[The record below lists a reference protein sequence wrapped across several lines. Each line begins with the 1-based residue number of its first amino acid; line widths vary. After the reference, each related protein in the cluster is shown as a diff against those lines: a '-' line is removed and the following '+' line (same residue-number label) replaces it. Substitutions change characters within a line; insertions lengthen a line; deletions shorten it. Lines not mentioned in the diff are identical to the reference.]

1 MPPRRRPAARAAL
14 VTRRQ
19 LAHDPARE
27 LRLAVVADTHS
38 RPHPEA
44 SARLHALKPQ
54 AILHGGDVGDLA
66 VLDELA
72 EIAPVH
78 AVRGNID
85 STAREL
91 PERLLLE
98 VVAVGTPVDAEP
110 LVVLRIL
117 LLHIAVA
124 GPFLRPEVATLAHSS
139 GAQLVVCGHSH
150 VPFLGRS
157 RGLPVFNP
165 GSIGPRRFS
174 LPIALGW
181 ITLRDGRLTFG
192 HIDCETGAA
201 WSPP

>member
-1 MPPRRRPAARAAL
+1 MPPRRRTAARPAP

-19 LAHDPARE
+19 LAHDPAGE

-44 SARLHALKPQ
+44 GARLRALAPH

-66 VLDELA
+66 VLEELA
-72 EIAPVH
+72 AIAPVH

-85 STAREL
+85 LAAREL

-98 VVAVGTPVDAEP
+98 IVAGGEPDADP
-110 LVVLRIL
+110 QILLRIL

-124 GPFLRPEVATLAHSS
+124 GPFLRPEVATLAHAS

-181 ITLRDGRLTFG
+181 ITLRAGRLALG
-192 HIDCETGAA
+192 HLDCETGAA
-201 WSPP
+201 WLPP

>member
-1 MPPRRRPAARAAL
+1 MPPRRRRTTSPSTL
-14 VTRRQ
+14 PVRRQ
-19 LAHDPARE
+19 LTHDPADE

-38 RPHPEA
+38 HPHPLA
-44 SARLHALKPQ
+44 GARLRALAPH

-66 VLDELA
+66 VLEELA
-72 EIAPVH
+72 ELAPVF

-85 STAREL
+85 TGAREL

-98 VVAVGTPVDAEP
+98 LETAVAGATPRVE
-110 LVVLRIL
+110 LRIL

-124 GPFLRPEVATLAHSS
+124 GPFLRPEIAALAHSE

-157 RGLPVFNP
+157 RGLTVFNP

-181 ITLRDGRLTFG
+181 IKLRDGRLTCG
-192 HIDCETGAA
+192 HIDCETGDE
-201 WSPP
+201 WLPP